1 MSLLAMVE
9 ERLRCHHC
17 KMCNRPLTDPESIKL
32 GMGPICRQKYDLHFP
47 LGHTEFI
54 EIEREFSAYW
64 ATYIFN
70 GDESSLQEGEKEIID
85 EAIAD
90 LGWPWSIT
98 EENCYGYAT
107 YVFLKT
113 EHVKTGV

>member
-1 MSLLAMVE
+1 M
-9 ERLRCHHC
+9 
-17 KMCNRPLTDPESIKL
+17 TDPESIKL